1 MDSIKN
7 SMRYIQLG
15 IAPNQK
21 HNYALRKW
29 QRIMWRITLY
39 AWRAFLLSGIIYL
52 LYKIID

>member
-29 QRIMWRITLY
+29 QRVMWRITLY
-39 AWRAFLLSGIIYL
+39 VWRTILFFGLIYL
-52 LYKIID
+52 LSKLIY